1 MKNIDAD
8 LLIQYCKDNDFPI
21 DEMGEDYFKV
31 IENSFGYQRYL
42 LAKSILELHRE
53 ITNPFR
59 EIIKHVLNKIDG
71 LLK

>member
-1 MKNIDAD
+1 MTNKK
-8 LLIQYCKDNDFPI
+8 LIQYCKDNDFPT

-42 LAKSILELHRE
+42 LAKSILELYRE
-53 ITNPFR
+53 IAKPFR
-59 EIIKHVLNKIDG
+59 KVIKYVLNKIDG